1 MRLSTEGF
9 IGVWVSVAMA
19 VTLVS
24 SLYLVFAKPLKK
36 GYTSNE
42 TRETREMSPMV
53 SAPITSST
61 PTTSPTGDW
70 KTYINTKYKY
80 SIKYPKQYAPL
91 GVDGAYHPIPAED
104 AAIVLF
110 RDSPLPPSWLDPL
123 ISALEIRALKAD
135 QAEAEKRVLEEA
147 AQDAPCAGC
156 PAKSS
161 ILIAGK
167 VADVYDGWG
176 GSYTLYKSVLLKHEG
191 VFFDLEYPSDS
202 SYEPSI
208 SELMLS
214 TFQFVP

>member
-1 MRLSTEGF
+1 MRLSTKGF

-24 SLYLVFAKPLKK
+24 LYLVFAQPLKK

-70 KTYINTKYKY
+70 KTYTNTKYKY
-80 SIKYPKQYAPL
+80 SIKYPKQYAPF
-91 GVDGAYHPIPAED
+91 GVDDSYHPIPAED

-110 RDSPLPPSWLDPL
+110 RDSPLPSIWLDPL
-123 ISALEIRALKAD
+123 ISALEIRVLKTAR
-135 QAEAEKRVLEEA
+135 AKAEKHVLEEA
-147 AQDAPCAGC
+147 AQEAPCAGC
-156 PAKSS
+156 PSKSS
-161 ILIAGK
+161 VLIAGE

-176 GSYTLYKSVLLKHEG
+176 GSYTLYKIVLLEHEG
-191 VFFDLEYPSDS
+191 VFFKLEYPSDN